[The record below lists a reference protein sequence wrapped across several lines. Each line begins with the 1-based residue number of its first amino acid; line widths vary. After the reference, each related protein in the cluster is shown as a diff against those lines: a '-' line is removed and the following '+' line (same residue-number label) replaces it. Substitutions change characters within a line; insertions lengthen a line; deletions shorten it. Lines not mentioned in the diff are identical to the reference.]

1 MKKTR
6 ATLLVIASLCAI
18 GGSFAWVKSQTAA
31 PIAVRHS
38 ASRPSNRHRPTIS
51 ATNGMV
57 VQLTEQLKLNA
68 SQKAQLGKIFDAMQH
83 KVASIQGTKSMDPA
97 KKQEAMAKEMNVA
110 AASLSEILDPTQK
123 EKFEQMMEQMRAQHA
138 SH

>member
-1 MKKTR
+1 
-6 ATLLVIASLCAI
+6 
-18 GGSFAWVKSQTAA
+18 
-31 PIAVRHS
+31 
-38 ASRPSNRHRPTIS
+38 
-51 ATNGMV
+51 MV